1 MISVTQ
7 LFKAVPARLKFLKT
21 ERTEQ
26 GQCADIV
33 RRLGMAWPEVG
44 FHLTADDRP
53 LLDLPACLPG
63 QSGLQARIG
72 AIMGQGIEEERR
84 LFYVGI
90 TRAQRELY
98 LSCAER
104 SKEGSSQRQVS
115 RFLEALGRP

>member
-1 MISVTQ
+1 MIGLAEGQFPISY
-7 LFKAVPARLKFLKT
+7 ARS
-21 ERTEQ
+21 EEQ
-26 GQCADIV
+26 
-33 RRLGMAWPEVG
+33 
-44 FHLTADDRP
+44 
-53 LLDLPACLPG
+53 
-63 QSGLQARIG
+63 
-72 AIMGQGIEEERR
+72 IEEERR

>member
-1 MISVTQ
+1 LTSITAGFDHAWRLVVDGGIVSGPEPAALAKGSMISVTQ

-53 LLDLPACLPG
+53 IAG
-63 QSGLQARIG
+63 FT
-72 AIMGQGIEEERR
+72 R
-84 LFYVGI
+84 LFARPKRVAGAHWRDYGTGI
-90 TRAQRELY
+90 CRRSDRA
-98 LSCAER
+98 
-104 SKEGSSQRQVS
+104 
-115 RFLEALGRP
+115 